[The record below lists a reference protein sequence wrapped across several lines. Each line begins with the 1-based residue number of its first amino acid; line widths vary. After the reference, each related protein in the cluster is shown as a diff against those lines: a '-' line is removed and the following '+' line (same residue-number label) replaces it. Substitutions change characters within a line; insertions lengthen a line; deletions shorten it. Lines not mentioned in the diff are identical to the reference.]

1 MRHAGN
7 LKENNKLSV
16 QNHAC
21 NFQAT
26 FEKIEG
32 ELREVNTNN
41 EALKKNFQEL
51 SELKEV
57 MTKTQV
63 FFQAVSCYVAIQV
76 ECLHQKVTGTQI

>member
-1 MRHAGN
+1 MECACSW
-7 LKENNKLSV
+7 KENVKHPIENCC
-16 QNHAC
+16 C
-21 NFQAT
+21 NLQAT

-57 MTKTQV
+57 MTKTQF
-63 FFQAVSCYVAIQV
+63 FFQAVSGYIPSWAFAPENAHC
-76 ECLHQKVTGTQI
+76 